1 MTPTQ
6 VAINHAAITEAADQ
20 LTRAGYTGDAHAFC
34 EHLVLTATAAGW
46 RRIERPPP
54 PRPTHIA
61 TPEQRR
67 AALDQIKTTLSNLH
81 RETA

>member
-1 MTPTQ
+1 MSTQ
-6 VAINHAAITEAADQ
+6 IAVN
-20 LTRAGYTGDAHAFC
+20 
-34 EHLVLTATAAGW
+34 ATAVRNLADRLTQLGYKGDDVHDVAEHIALNLLADGY
-46 RRIERPPP
+46 RRLEKPPP